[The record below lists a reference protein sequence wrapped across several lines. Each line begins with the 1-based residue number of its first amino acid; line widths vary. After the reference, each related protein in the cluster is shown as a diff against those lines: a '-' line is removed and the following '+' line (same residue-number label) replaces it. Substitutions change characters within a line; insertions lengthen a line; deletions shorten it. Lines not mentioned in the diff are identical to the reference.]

1 MRAAEEARALVA
13 RLATQRQEKVSQT
26 ELARRMGTKQPNVA
40 RLEAGRTATTLPKFI
55 EYAHQVGYRLE
66 LVADE

>member
-1 MRAAEEARALVA
+1 MVA